1 MIAQALGPPCIA
13 NRTER
18 NQHSSA
24 TRFTPAGWPLGVS
37 SPITDRQPF
46 GNICSTREVQLPSVS
61 STPTSSPLGSQCATL
76 AQSTSSVSIIGT
88 RHRAETKEK
97 PTPDEPTQREPT
109 RRDDDDD
116 DEIPQPRDG
125 KWIKTDSEC
134 KFSFPAFKRSCSLK

>member
-1 MIAQALGPPCIA
+1 MIAQAQGPPCIA

-24 TRFTPAGWPLGVS
+24 TRFTPAVRPLGVS
-37 SPITDRQPF
+37 SPITDHQPL
-46 GNICSTREVQLPSVS
+46 GNVCSTREVQLPSVS
-61 STPTSSPLGSQCATL
+61 STPTSSPLGSQCVTL
-76 AQSTSSVSIIGT
+76 AQPTSSVLSTSGA

-97 PTPDEPTQREPT
+97 PTPDEPTQRVQT
-109 RRDDDDD
+109 RRDDD

-134 KFSFPAFKRSCSLK
+134 KLLFPASKRSCSFK